1 MTIFCSK
8 KLSALLSRTTSKHDE
23 TFIALI
29 AFILLERKTN
39 LSGMKNFF
47 CGIIMLSENNNIL
60 EFN

>member
-8 KLSALLSRTTSKHDE
+8 KLSALLSRTTSKHDV

-39 LSGMKNFF
+39 LSSMKKYAKIKLFLWDYNA
-47 CGIIMLSENNNIL
+47 IRK
-60 EFN
+60 

>member
-8 KLSALLSRTTSKHDE
+8 KLSALLSRTTSKHDV

-39 LSGMKNFF
+39 LSGMKKYAKIKLFLWDYNA
-47 CGIIMLSENNNIL
+47 IRKY
-60 EFN
+60 